1 MIKEKF
7 NANRKTDRQTDRRI
21 DGQKE
26 QRDKKNM
33 PPNFGRIKKQY
44 FLNLL
49 LSYIFKYFL
58 ILASQAFFDKLFL
71 TLCLISFLT
80 LAI

>member
-26 QRDKKNM
+26 QRDKKKHATELWENKKTVLSK
-33 PPNFGRIKKQY
+33 PAIKLH
-44 FLNLL
+44 F
-49 LSYIFKYFL
+49 
-58 ILASQAFFDKLFL
+58 
-71 TLCLISFLT
+71 
-80 LAI
+80 